1 MSAFTPFDYSFSY
14 FYAPDTD
21 TEKKD
26 AASYLRDHVNT
37 HDTTEFLPRTNE
49 IDSVPKAYGSCDF
62 RLTGVPPA
70 RCCQTEG

>member
-21 TEKKD
+21 KND
-26 AASYLRDHVNT
+26 AVSYLRDHVNT
-37 HDTTEFLPRTNE
+37 HDTTEFPPRASE
-49 IDSVPKAYGSCDF
+49 IDSVPKASGSCDF